1 MAVASEVRDLGPGD
15 RSRPPVDSTRGQAT
29 QAALAGVVAAGV
41 ALGVSE
47 LVCGLAGSGPSLISA
62 VGTQFI
68 DRFAA
73 SLKDLA
79 ISLFGTNDKVA
90 LVVGII
96 VVSLALGAALGKA
109 SLRRP
114 WVGVAGFVAFGALGM
129 FSYLGDPLGESAT
142 GVVAAVLSAAAGIV
156 TLFVLLRL
164 ARLDATA
171 SGETSNTAADPAT
184 RRMFLLGAGAFAAM
198 AAGAAVL
205 GRRLRTSDVV
215 DSARSSTVLPQ
226 PDTSTP
232 IPTAGTGPIPAVDG
246 LSPFITPNADFYRI
260 DTALVVP
267 QIDVAGWALGFTGMV
282 DRPFTITYE
291 ELVAMAD
298 FEDVVTMQCVSNEV
312 GGSLVGNATWQG
324 VRLATLLERAGVQ
337 DGATQIVGRSVD
349 GFTAGFPTE
358 VGLDG
363 RTALVAIAM
372 NGEPLPAVHGFPA
385 RLVVA
390 GLYGYV
396 SATKWLD
403 AIELTTWDGFDGY
416 WIPRGWSK
424 EGPIKTQSRIDVP
437 SSGATVDA
445 GAQAIAGVAWS
456 PIVGIATVEVQVDDG
471 PWRPA
476 TLGDA
481 ATGNTWVQWY
491 LPWDAV
497 AGEHEIRVRA
507 TNADGETQTEQRQS
521 PAPDGATGWHTRSVR
536 VR

>member
-1 MAVASEVRDLGPGD
+1 MAVATEVRDPGPEHPT
-15 RSRPPVDSTRGQAT
+15 PPPGGASTVS
-29 QAALAGVVAAGV
+29 AAQGAVAGVVAAGV

-79 ISLFGTNDKVA
+79 IALFGTNDKVA

-96 VVSLALGAALGKA
+96 VVAFALGGVLGKA
-109 SLRRP
+109 AVRRP
-114 WVGVAGFVAFGALGM
+114 WVGVAGFVAFGALGL
-129 FSYLGDPLGESAT
+129 FSYLDDPLGEPAT
-142 GVVAAVLSAAAGIV
+142 GVIAAVLSAAAGIV

-164 ARLDATA
+164 ARAADAPA
-171 SGETSNTAADPAT
+171 RPSAGADPAT
-184 RRMFLLGAGAFAAM
+184 RRMFLVGAGAFAAM

-215 DSARSSTVLPQ
+215 DAARSNTVLPRPQ
-226 PDTSTP
+226 TSTP
-232 IPTAGTGPIPAVDG
+232 VPAGGSGPIPAVDG

-260 DTALVVP
+260 DTALVIP

-282 DRPFTITYE
+282 DHPFTITYD
-291 ELVAMAD
+291 ELVEMAD

-312 GGSLVGNATWQG
+312 GGSLVGNASWQG
-324 VRLATLLERAGVQ
+324 VRLATLLDRAGVQ
-337 DGATQIVGRSVD
+337 DGATQIVGKSVD

-403 AIELTTWDGFDGY
+403 AIELTTWEDFDGY
-416 WIPRGWSK
+416 WVPRGWSK
-424 EGPIKTQSRIDVP
+424 EGPIKTSSRIDVP
-437 SSGATVDA
+437 SSGASVDA
-445 GAQAIAGVAWS
+445 GTQAIAGVAWA
-456 PIVGIATVEVQVDDG
+456 PIIGIGQVEVQVDDG
-471 PWRPA
+471 PWMGA

-481 ATGNTWVQWY
+481 ASGNTWVQWY
-491 LPWDAV
+491 VPWDAV
-497 AGEHEIRVRA
+497 SGEHEIRVRA
-507 TNADGETQTEQRQS
+507 TNADGETQTDERQS